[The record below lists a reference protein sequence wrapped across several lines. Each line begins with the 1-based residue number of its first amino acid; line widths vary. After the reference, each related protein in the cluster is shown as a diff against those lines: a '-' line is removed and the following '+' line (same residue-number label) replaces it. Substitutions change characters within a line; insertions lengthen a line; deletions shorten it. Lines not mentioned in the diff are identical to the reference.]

1 MVYLKSFFQ
10 YLLNEYG
17 YQIYDIDIDDK
28 NVVVYFLDSNNIF
41 NTEKLILKHR
51 SRPDIIARFLVS
63 LKNELL
69 LHNHTIRIN
78 MYKSDG
84 TYMTNELTFENN
96 TKYNIKV
103 IAKVYKST
111 IRTKDK
117 VYVQPTIKLPT
128 KYANLIG
135 KRVKLTITVLD

>member
-10 YLLNEYG
+10 YLLSEYG

-28 NVVVYFLDSNNIF
+28 NVVIYFIDSNNIF
-41 NTEKLILKHR
+41 NTEKLVLKHR